1 MAKEIEIEIEIQ
13 IEIKIDPPT
22 LYSYAKA
29 SEYEESFGGRRNQKP
44 MDLLQKPT
52 LRQNICGI
60 TLLPKAV
67 FKTAPDGSVQPFFN
81 TYIDTGESELKP
93 AYFGKANASFSQ
105 SGKETAAGTQWDQSL
120 TIRFPNTDL
129 RNANRIAEYMK
140 AEGIA
145 IRLSGG
151 QSVFLGRNDY
161 YQNAKPR
168 ISVNANNN
176 IVEVTYRCASI
187 FPAGLTNGAAD
198 HLLGEDIPINFFN
211 L

>member
-1 MAKEIEIEIEIQ
+1 
-13 IEIKIDPPT
+13 
-22 LYSYAKA
+22 
-29 SEYEESFGGRRNQKP
+29 

-60 TLLPKAV
+60 VLLPGAV
-67 FKTAPDGSVQPFFN
+67 FKPAPSGSLQPFYN
-81 TYIDTGESELKP
+81 TYIDTAESILKP

-105 SGKETAAGTQWDQSL
+105 SGKETAAGMQWEQTL
-120 TIRFPNTDL
+120 IIRFPNTDL
-129 RNANRIAEYMK
+129 RPANRIEEYLK

-151 QSVFLGRNDY
+151 QSIFLGRNDY
-161 YQNAKPR
+161 FQNTALR
-168 ISVNANNN
+168 RSVNATAN

-187 FPAGLTNGAAD
+187 SQAGLTNGAAD